1 MEKKKTTD
9 SQRVSKLRAEEEVL
23 KIEEELKIIE
33 QMEKD
38 KSRMS
43 DMYGFNNQMRYQA
56 ERGEKISELD
66 MMGVS
71 ELEINKQCDE
81 LFKNPT
87 HKFVPRQLSLI
98 DA

>member
-1 MEKKKTTD
+1 MLMEKKKTTD

-43 DMYGFNNQMRYQA
+43 DMYGFNN
-56 ERGEKISELD
+56 
-66 MMGVS
+66 
-71 ELEINKQCDE
+71 
-81 LFKNPT
+81 
-87 HKFVPRQLSLI
+87 
-98 DA
+98 